1 MITIIYQ
8 KQQQQQ
14 QQHQETEKISHNT
27 MLLLT
32 RLDIKAQLFITI
44 AYQRNSE
51 NVDGFLITVPKKDG
65 LLVRKITD

>member
-1 MITIIYQ
+1 
-8 KQQQQQ
+8 
-14 QQHQETEKISHNT
+14 

-44 AYQRNSE
+44 TYQRNAE

-65 LLVRKITD
+65 LL

>member
-1 MITIIYQ
+1 
-8 KQQQQQ
+8 
-14 QQHQETEKISHNT
+14 

-44 AYQRNSE
+44 TYQRNAE

-65 LLVRKITD
+65 LLVRKITDYDESNLEF